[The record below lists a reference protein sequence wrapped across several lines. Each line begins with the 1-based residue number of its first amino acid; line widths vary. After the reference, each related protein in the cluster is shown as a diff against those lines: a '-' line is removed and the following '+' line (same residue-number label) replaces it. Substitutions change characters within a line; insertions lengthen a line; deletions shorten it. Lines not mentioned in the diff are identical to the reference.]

1 MVNGPLPHDPYRIR
15 HARRYLQTSRRTKAH
30 AGGENSAK
38 ARPGMRSLQILGK
51 FYFFKLRENLRRILL
66 DYGQK
71 RSGTANAAF
80 KAAC

>member
-1 MVNGPLPHDPYRIR
+1 MVNEPLPDDPNYICR
-15 HARRYLQTSRRTKAH
+15 ACRYLQKAVGPKGLMAARTPPKPPRYAF
-30 AGGENSAK
+30 A
-38 ARPGMRSLQILGK
+38 QILGK

-71 RSGTANAAF
+71 RPCTANAAF

>member
-1 MVNGPLPHDPYRIR
+1 VRAGICKGPSDQSACWQREHCQSLP
-15 HARRYLQTSRRTKAH
+15 RYAF
-30 AGGENSAK
+30 A
-38 ARPGMRSLQILGK
+38 QILGK

-71 RSGTANAAF
+71 RPCTANAAF

>member
-1 MVNGPLPHDPYRIR
+1 MVNGPLPHDPYRIHVRAGICKEASGPR
-15 HARRYLQTSRRTKAH
+15 HMLAARTAPK
-30 AGGENSAK
+30 
-38 ARPGMRSLQILGK
+38 PGLGAFAQILGK
-51 FYFFKLRENLRRILL
+51 FHFFKLCENLQRILL